1 MSKSVK
7 ELYASQA
14 ASDRRGRASAF
25 VSALPGGTEVLIVS
39 ATRGAADDVARD
51 LARREAATFG
61 LHRFRLAQ
69 LAARLAATQLAA
81 AGLAPATSL
90 AAQAI
95 AARAVFD
102 VRTAGAL

>member
-1 MSKSVK
+1 M
-7 ELYASQA
+7 
-14 ASDRRGRASAF
+14 
-25 VSALPGGTEVLIVS
+25 LIVS
-39 ATRGAADDVARD
+39 ATRGAADDLARD

-61 LHRFRLAQ
+61 LHRFSLAQ
-69 LAARLAATQLAA
+69 LAARLAATRLAA

-102 VRTAGAL
+102 ARTAGALEYFAPVAWMPGFAPGARAHAARPAHG